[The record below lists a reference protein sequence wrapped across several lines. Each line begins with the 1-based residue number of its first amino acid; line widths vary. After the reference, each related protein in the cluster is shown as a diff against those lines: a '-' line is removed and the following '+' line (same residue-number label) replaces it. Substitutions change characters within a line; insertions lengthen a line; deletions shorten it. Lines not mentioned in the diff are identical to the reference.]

1 MTDVLVPVGA
11 CRCPGTPHGDGDWV
25 ELRPSPT
32 IDIGSA
38 VYAAVANVGDD
49 PVQLQV
55 EMTRAFL
62 RFGIV
67 AWSFTDDRGEPIPIQ
82 PRRPDFGDVIS
93 RLLPFTDGGFL
104 VADRADDLYSEEV
117 LRPLMTRL
125 SSMRSQGGQTV
136 GSTSPTPRSLPKPA
150 KRSRPSSRP
159 GTAGRPSADQ
169 DP

>member
-55 EMTRAFL
+55 EMTRAYL
-62 RFGIV
+62 RFGIA
-67 AWSFTDDRGEPIPIQ
+67 AWSFTDEHGSPIPIQ
-82 PRRPDFGDVIS
+82 PRRPEFGDVIS
-93 RLLPFTDGGFL
+93 RLLPFGAGGYD
-104 VADRADDLYSEEV
+104 VADRADSLYSEEV

-125 SSMRSQGGQTV
+125 SRMPSPAGRMA
-136 GSTSPTPRSLPKPA
+136 GSTSATPATLRTPA

-159 GTAGRPSADQ
+159 GTAGKRSAAQ

>member
-11 CRCPGTPHGDGDWV
+11 CRCPGTPHTDGDWV

-38 VYAAVANVGDD
+38 IYAAVANVGDD

-55 EMTRAFL
+55 EMTRAYL
-62 RFGIV
+62 RFGIA
-67 AWSFTDDRGEPIPIQ
+67 AWSFTDELGAPIPIQ
-82 PRRPDFGDVIS
+82 PRRPEFGDVIS
-93 RLLPFTDGGFL
+93 RLLPFGAGGFE

-125 SSMRSQGGQTV
+125 SRMPSPAGRMA
-136 GSTSPTPRSLPKPA
+136 GSTSATPRSLPTPA
-150 KRSRPSSRP
+150 KRSRPSSP
-159 GTAGRPSADQ
+159 ADTAGSRSADQ

>member
-1 MTDVLVPVGA
+1 MTDVLVSVGA

-38 VYAAVANVGDD
+38 IYAAVANVGDD

-67 AWSFTDDRGEPIPIQ
+67 AWSFTDDRGDPIPIR
-82 PRRPDFGDVIS
+82 PRAADFGDVIS
-93 RLLPFTDGGFL
+93 RLLPFSAGGFD
-104 VADRADDLYSEEV
+104 VADQGLVVLRV
-117 LRPLMTRL
+117 LRP
-125 SSMRSQGGQTV
+125 
-136 GSTSPTPRSLPKPA
+136 
-150 KRSRPSSRP
+150 
-159 GTAGRPSADQ
+159 
-169 DP
+169 

>member
-1 MTDVLVPVGA
+1 MTNVRVPVGA
-11 CRCPGTPHGDGDWV
+11 CRCPNAPHEDGDWV
-25 ELRPSPT
+25 DLRPSPT

-125 SSMRSQGGQTV
+125 SLMRSQGGQTV

>member
-1 MTDVLVPVGA
+1 MTDVLVSVGA

-38 VYAAVANVGDD
+38 IYAAVANVGDD

-67 AWSFTDDRGEPIPIQ
+67 AWSFTDDRGDPIPIQ
-82 PRRPDFGDVIS
+82 PRKTDFGDVIS
-93 RLLPFTDGGFL
+93 RLLPFSDGGFT

-125 SSMRSQGGQTV
+125 SLIASRGGQTD
-136 GSTSPTPRSLPKPA
+136 GSTSATPPTSPRPA
-150 KRSRPSSRP
+150 TRSGRSSRAGMAGKRSVDR
-159 GTAGRPSADQ
+159 

>member
-1 MTDVLVPVGA
+1 MTDVLVSVGA

-67 AWSFTDDRGEPIPIQ
+67 AWSFTDEHGASIPIQ
-82 PRRPDFGDVIS
+82 PRRPEFGEVIS
-93 RLLPFTDGGFL
+93 RLLPFGNGGFD
-104 VADRADDLYSEEV
+104 VADRADSLYSEEV

-125 SSMRSQGGQTV
+125 SKMPSPAGRMA
-136 GSTSPTPRSLPKPA
+136 GSTSPTPRSLPTPA
-150 KRSRPSSRP
+150 KRSKPSSRP
-159 GTAGRPSADQ
+159 STAGKPSVDR

>member
-1 MTDVLVPVGA
+1 MTDVLVPLGA
-11 CRCPGTPHGDGDWV
+11 CRCPGTPHTDGDWV

-38 VYAAVANVGDD
+38 IYAAVANVGDD

-67 AWSFTDDRGEPIPIQ
+67 AWSFTDDRGDPIPIQ
-82 PRRPDFGDVIS
+82 PRKTDFGDVIS
-93 RLLPFTDGGFL
+93 RLLPFSDGGFT

-125 SSMRSQGGQTV
+125 SSMRSLGGQTV
-136 GSTSPTPRSLPKPA
+136 GSTSATRTTSRKPA
-150 KRSRPSSRP
+150 TRSEPSSP
-159 GTAGRPSADQ
+159 ASSDGRPSE
-169 DP
+169 DPDR

>member
-1 MTDVLVPVGA
+1 MSEVLVPVGA

-67 AWSFTDDRGEPIPIQ
+67 AWSFTDELGAPVPIQ
-82 PRRPDFGDVIS
+82 PRRPEFGDVIS
-93 RLLPFTDGGFL
+93 RLLPFSDGGFL

-125 SSMRSQGGQTV
+125 SQMRSPAGRTV
-136 GSTSPTPRSLPKPA
+136 GSTSPTPLTLPKPA

-159 GTAGRPSADQ
+159 STGGKPSAD
-169 DP
+169 PAP

>member
-1 MTDVLVPVGA
+1 MTEVLVPVGA
-11 CRCPGTPHGDGDWV
+11 CRCPGTPHTDGDWV

-38 VYAAVANVGDD
+38 IYAAVANVGDD

-67 AWSFTDDRGEPIPIQ
+67 AWSFTDERGDPVPIR
-82 PRRPDFGDVIS
+82 PRSTDFGDVIS
-93 RLLPFTDGGFL
+93 RLLPFSDGGFL
-104 VADRADDLYSEEV
+104 VADRADELYSEEV

-125 SSMRSQGGQTV
+125 SLMRSQGGQTV
-136 GSTSPTPRSLPKPA
+136 GSTSPTPRSLPTPA
-150 KRSRPSSRP
+150 KRSGPSSP
-159 GTAGRPSADQ
+159 AGMAGKRSVGQ
-169 DP
+169 GS

>member
-38 VYAAVANVGDD
+38 IYAAVANVGDD

-67 AWSFTDDRGEPIPIQ
+67 AWSFTDELGAPIPIR
-82 PRRPDFGDVIS
+82 PRSTDFGEVIS
-93 RLLPFTDGGFL
+93 RLLPFSDGGFT

-125 SSMRSQGGQTV
+125 SLMRSRDGRTV
-136 GSTSPTPRSLPKPA
+136 GSTSPTPLTLRKPA
-150 KRSRPSSRP
+150 RRSKPSSPRS
-159 GTAGRPSADQ
+159 TAGSPSAD
-169 DP
+169 PGR